1 MNLVTGTA
9 PSVGIEPTS
18 TTQYHLSQQRL
29 FEYKVDNVVSTIMLQ
44 RNFGSVLAS
53 TAKITLKVGTS

>member
-29 FEYKVDNVVSTIMLQ
+29 FEYKVDNVVSTMLQ